1 MLSRVCSKYE
11 FRNRL
16 STDFNQ
22 GMTSLLI
29 GEDGNPIYHKR
40 NWRMYAIYRL
50 EHWGLRYVN
59 NAEVTDDDIFEANQV
74 DMTFSVSKALSVQD
88 CNTKE
93 WQCFH

>member
-1 MLSRVCSKYE
+1 
-11 FRNRL
+11 
-16 STDFNQ
+16 
-22 GMTSLLI
+22 MTSLLI

-74 DMTFSVSKALSVQD
+74 QAVAHVICIIEHFVASSYIR
-88 CNTKE
+88 NTLTL
-93 WQCFH
+93 